1 MSTFDAALRGGGIAI
16 FLLLAFIGWRDAR
29 HIPAARYGALLV
41 ICGAAYLVES
51 APPLVYDN
59 SAWLAPLRVL
69 SISTAAVFLLWS
81 TATFDDSF
89 RPSWQAWL
97 PFVAM
102 VALVTWAMTS
112 NSGPAWRAV
121 QIAEL
126 TLVALGVWRAV
137 SGTSADLVEGRRR
150 FRVVLALGAGI
161 FMGGFTIIAAITSA
175 PVHGLG
181 STIGAATVLALG
193 IASALVRL
201 GARAQSAPAADH
213 REATQAPGMPAE
225 PAGPP
230 DGEERAVLDRL
241 LHLIE
246 VERIYRQEGLGIAAL
261 AERLRVPEY
270 RLRRLINQR
279 LGHRNFN
286 SFINGYRLAEAM
298 SALSDPDQAQVSV
311 LTIALDAGFQSIG
324 PFNRAFKAKTGLTPT
339 DFRRAALERTI
350 AAEPWPNSKSA

>member
-1 MSTFDAALRGGGIAI
+1 MSTFDAALRGGGIVI
-16 FLLLAFIGWRDAR
+16 FLLLAYIAWRDAR
-29 HIPAARYGALLV
+29 HIPAARYSALLV

-81 TATFDDSF
+81 SATFDDSF

-97 PFVAM
+97 PLVGIATLA
-102 VALVTWAMTS
+102 VLAITLNQAL
-112 NSGPAWRAV
+112 PWRAV
-121 QIAEL
+121 Q
-126 TLVALGVWRAV
+126 LGVLALVGLGLWRAV

-150 FRVVLALGAGI
+150 FRVVLALGVGA
-161 FMGGFTIIAAITSA
+161 FMAGFTIFSA
-175 PVHGLG
+175 LTNAPIHGYG
-181 STIGAATVLALG
+181 STIGAAVVLVLG
-193 IASALVRL
+193 VASALQRL
-201 GARAQSAPAADH
+201 GARTPSLAAEPVMAGHAARAAADS
-213 REATQAPGMPAE
+213 
-225 PAGPP
+225 P
-230 DGEERAVLDRL
+230 DPEERALLDRL
-241 LHLIE
+241 LHLMEI
-246 VERIYRQEGLGIAAL
+246 ERIYRQEGLGIAAL

-339 DFRRAALERTI
+339 DFRSTALERATSAKASPI
-350 AAEPWPNSKSA
+350 SKSA